1 MATWFELRV
10 ASGDRTYAQ
19 QAAAEVFRLVD
30 HLEGLLS
37 RYREGSD
44 VARIRQLAPGE
55 HVIVS
60 PDTFACLTLAL
71 EMSELTGG
79 AFDPTLGRAMD
90 RWREGRGLDP
100 AEAGM
105 AADPDGTAAPDA
117 ADNRGRLVLDPEA
130 LGVGCEHQSVSLD
143 LGALGKG
150 FALDRARELLD
161 EWEVGPCLLI
171 GGGSSILATG
181 ALDEG
186 WEVGLTAT
194 TGLRLTEGSVGCSGL
209 AVKGA
214 HILDPRTGKPAVTP
228 ARAWAL
234 SARAAVSDALSTAF
248 MLLPREDIEAVCAER
263 PEAGAVVQWTEPSPD
278 VLRIGRA
285 LGVHHGWIQ
294 RPSAV

>member
-1 MATWFELRV
+1 MATWFEIRV
-10 ASGDRTYAQ
+10 ASGDRAYAQ
-19 QAAAEVFRLVD
+19 QAAAEVFRLID

-44 VARIRQLAPGE
+44 VARISQLAPGE

-90 RWREGRGLDP
+90 RWRDARGLEP
-100 AEAGM
+100 ATTESAAGPGGV
-105 AADPDGTAAPDA
+105 AADTPN
-117 ADNRGRLVLDPEA
+117 NRGQLVLDPAA
-130 LGVGCEHQSVSLD
+130 LGVGCERLPVSLD
-143 LGALGKG
+143 LGAVGKG
-150 FALDRARELLD
+150 FALDRARDLLD

-181 ALDEG
+181 ALDDG
-186 WEVGLTAT
+186 WEVGLTST
-194 TGLRLTEGSVGCSGL
+194 TLLRLTEGSVGCSGL

-214 HILDPRTGKPAVTP
+214 HILDPRTGSPAVTP

-263 PEAGAVVQWTEPSPD
+263 PEAGAVVQWTEPSPE

-285 LGVHHGWIQ
+285 LGVHHGWIH